1 MRQTQEEKISILE
14 NLPEGVRRV
23 QVISEDGKQQYKR
36 PEEVDTLKDEI
47 MLSSDGSPIV
57 MKGKPGRKPKAI
69 LQPVSPAAALL
80 CQARDEHVSADGLL
94 ETVRTDAGSDKVLET
109 ILSALAEDAAV
120 IDFEKEEAFRNGQE
134 ASNLATKRA
143 RILKGMSDIWLRK
156 RSMMEGGVIDL
167 DSPVFKEL
175 FSLLLETF
183 RDVLFESGVQHEHVE
198 TIFAKL
204 ISSFDDVWKEDARR
218 RMRQASK

>member
-1 MRQTQEEKISILE
+1 MKQSKERKEEILRS
-14 NLPEGVRRV
+14 LPEGVRRV
-23 QVISEDGKQQYKR
+23 QVVSEDGKQQYKR
-36 PEEVDTLKDEI
+36 PDEINLEKDEI

-57 MKGKPGRKPKAI
+57 MKGKPGRKPKAV
-69 LQPVSPAAALL
+69 LKPVSPAAALL
-80 CQARDEHVSADGLL
+80 CQARAEHLGADRLL
-94 ETVRTDAGSDKVLET
+94 ETVSTDSESEKVIEG

-134 ASNLATKRA
+134 ASNLAGKRA

-156 RSMMEGGVIDL
+156 RSLMEGGVIDL
-167 DSPVFKEL
+167 DSPMFKEL

-183 RDVLFESGVQHEHVE
+183 REVLFQSGVTEEHVE